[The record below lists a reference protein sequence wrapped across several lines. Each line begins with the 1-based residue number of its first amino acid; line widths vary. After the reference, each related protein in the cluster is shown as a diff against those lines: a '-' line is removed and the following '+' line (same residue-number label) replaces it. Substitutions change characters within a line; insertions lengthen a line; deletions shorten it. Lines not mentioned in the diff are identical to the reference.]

1 MLVHHEYILCR
12 TGWSQQ
18 HNFKFH
24 ISSPTL
30 PQDKQYFKRS
40 KSVLFSDSLYWCHL
54 LSSSQWDKQHLRKF
68 SAKTMNYVIRWV
80 PISSC
85 EQLHLSS
92 EHPLQF
98 TIIIKI
104 YMHYSLYLYIIHTPW
119 IWQNRYFK
127 MILHYTTEQQ
137 RNVCMHKDSGSI
149 LSLSRLVSFIQECW
163 AKYVQ
168 CWSIHDNVGQKQSKS
183 NQVSLCALSCMT
195 VSVRAIKLLPY
206 HISQTCSYR
215 RVSSPRMWCQ
225 SLVDITVIL
234 LAYTGSRITLITACL
249 DTVQPWRWR

>member
-149 LSLSRLVSFIQECW
+149 LSLSISFR
-163 AKYVQ
+163 
-168 CWSIHDNVGQKQSKS
+168 NVGLNMCSAGVSMTMWDKS
-183 NQVSLCALSCMT
+183 NLNQTKCLCVLCHAWQFL
-195 VSVRAIKLLPY
+195 
-206 HISQTCSYR
+206 
-215 RVSSPRMWCQ
+215 
-225 SLVDITVIL
+225 
-234 LAYTGSRITLITACL
+234 
-249 DTVQPWRWR
+249 